1 MSNPIVSTPSIA
13 PLANEANHLARLPT
27 DSQPD
32 ELGQPLAA
40 VADENQLN
48 LPEIAPPAYLLPT
61 LNSIRVQQGRTVEQA
76 ASALRLSVNQ
86 INAMESQQWQALPG
100 AAYIKGFLR
109 NYTKYL
115 GVDTAPYIEQYENTG
130 VLPSPQIANSN
141 VSASGAAGNVVSQH
155 ATGSN
160 AAAKLSPAA
169 LAVKHSTD
177 KPTVLKDDPA
187 ALSSFN
193 QAAQSTPS
201 RGLTGVVVGLLAL
214 TAAFLMYWERAL
226 WLPTVQPVLTGA
238 QVWFNT
244 IVGSATTGEA
254 NTGLARSSTSTAP
267 ATASVNGVLAP
278 IVPAPA
284 ASPVSESPASSAS
297 TMNTAITN
305 NPPNASN
312 IQAPVSPAIDG
323 NSRVG
328 MPQALSALPA
338 TARVIDVSTD
348 KAVWL
353 ELRDATGAVID
364 SGMKPAGSRYQVE
377 GKAPISAIIGAADA
391 VTIQVNG
398 KPMDII
404 SAAAGNVARV
414 TIQ

>member
-13 PLANEANHLARLPT
+13 PPVNEANHLARLPT

-32 ELGQPLAA
+32 ELGQALAA

-48 LPEIAPPAYLLPT
+48 LPEIAPPAYQLPT

-100 AAYIKGFLR
+100 SAYIKGFLR

-130 VLPSPQIANSN
+130 MLPSPQIANSN

-155 ATGSN
+155 GAGSN

-201 RGLTGVVVGLLAL
+201 RGLMGVVMGLLAL

-238 QVWFNT
+238 QAWFNT

-254 NTGLARSSTSTAP
+254 NNGLARSSTSAAP

-278 IVPAPA
+278 IVSAPA
-284 ASPVSESPASSAS
+284 ASPVSDSPASSAS
-297 TMNTAITN
+297 TTNTAITT
-305 NPPNASN
+305 NPPNASS
-312 IQAPVSPAIDG
+312 IQAPVSPVIDG

-398 KPMDII
+398 KPIDII